1 MGIKS
6 FLDNIIPNDIILAIN
21 SEETGWGTS
30 RFVKDG
36 SNNLFNIQ
44 VFDKNEPHIKAKGSN
59 AMIKKY
65 PTEEDSIKDFLN
77 MVANSEKYQGV
88 RDTITAF
95 NNGEAS
101 KADIIKAIA
110 NTGYAE
116 NKNWSSNVTGIL
128 NRRIDGKNR
137 EELKS
142 VYNNLF
148 VDKE

>member
-1 MGIKS
+1 M
-6 FLDNIIPNDIILAIN
+6 
-21 SEETGWGTS
+21 
-30 RFVKDG
+30 VK
-36 SNNLFNIQ
+36 L
-44 VFDKNEPHIKAKGSN
+44 
-59 AMIKKY
+59 
-65 PTEEDSIKDFLN
+65 
-77 MVANSEKYQGV
+77 V
-88 RDTITAF
+88 R
-95 NNGEAS
+95 
-101 KADIIKAIA
+101 ADIIKAIA